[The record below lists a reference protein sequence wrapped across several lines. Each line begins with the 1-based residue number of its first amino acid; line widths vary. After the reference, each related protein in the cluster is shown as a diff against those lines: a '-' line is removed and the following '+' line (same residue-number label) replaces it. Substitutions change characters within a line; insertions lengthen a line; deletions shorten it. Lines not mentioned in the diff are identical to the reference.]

1 MENDKKENEGGK
13 ASKQSEE
20 ESHHV
25 EELKTRS
32 LGERSEG
39 DESGNLC
46 LFFNEPYL
54 TDITMKGG
62 GCWEICRAGD
72 RTPEKDWGAHMGPSR
87 CFRTTE

>member
-1 MENDKKENEGGK
+1 MENDEKENEGGK
-13 ASKQSEE
+13 ASKHREE

-46 LFFNEPYL
+46 LIFEWPYL

-62 GCWEICRAGD
+62 
-72 RTPEKDWGAHMGPSR
+72 R
-87 CFRTTE
+87 C